1 MNTRPVLDPTQQPFA
16 LAAAF
21 NENNTFFSV
30 AHEHGFKVFRAATCE
45 AKIGR
50 DLSGGLGCADMVGT
64 TNFIIL
70 AGGGRSPHFPSNK
83 IQIWND
89 QIQQVSGSLELKAPV
104 LRVRATKEFLV
115 VVLPYQV
122 VTYKMGNPA
131 QKIHTYDTAENPF
144 GLCAFEKNIV
154 AMPGAQPG
162 QVRIVRLVHGNLNP
176 RVTLINAHT
185 GHLRAVALNKTAD
198 KVATASEKGT
208 IIRLYAVE
216 SGTKLG
222 EFRRGIDEAAVF
234 SIAFSPCDSMLAVTS
249 DKSTVHVFDLPNGVQ
264 TTTHIDPKKHKYGI
278 FSKIPFLPGPLSDTY
293 SSASTRF
300 EMGDEMGGWSLQSK
314 AATKEV
320 LSKFS
325 PERVPTKGLLGWISN
340 NEFLIIGAGQDARW
354 EKFEVIV
361 DEANNKYIQRKA
373 WKRYLV

>member
-1 MNTRPVLDPTQQPFA
+1 
-16 LAAAF
+16 
-21 NENNTFFSV
+21 
-30 AHEHGFKVFRAATCE
+30 
-45 AKIGR
+45 
-50 DLSGGLGCADMVGT
+50 
-64 TNFIIL
+64 
-70 AGGGRSPHFPSNK
+70 
-83 IQIWND
+83 
-89 QIQQVSGSLELKAPV
+89 
-104 LRVRATKEFLV
+104 
-115 VVLPYQV
+115 
-122 VTYKMGNPA
+122 MGNPA
-131 QKIHTYDTAENPF
+131 QKIHTYETVENPF
-144 GLCAFEKNIV
+144 GLCSFEKNIV

-162 QVRIVRLVHGNLNP
+162 QVRIVRLVDGNLNP

-185 GHLRAVALNKTAD
+185 GHLRAVALNITAD

-208 IIRLYAVE
+208 IIRLFAVE

-222 EFRRGIDEAAVF
+222 EFRRGIDEAAIF

-264 TTTHIDPKKHKYGI
+264 TKMDIDPKKHKYGI
-278 FSKIPFLPGPLSDTY
+278 FSKIPFLPGPLSDIY

-300 EMGDEMGGWSLQSK
+300 EMGDEMGGWSAQSK

-325 PERVPTKGLLGWISN
+325 PDRVPTKGLLGWVSN

-354 EKFEVIV
+354 ERFEVKV
-361 DEANNKYIQRKA
+361 DDASNKWIQSKA